1 MFSGFWILVRDV
13 RLLCDIVDTALNQC
27 APVTPCQFAVQP
39 FLSSGTLYAF
49 SCITYL
55 EIAIFAYFLQPL
67 GPQQSMQAELREI
80 QDFLAQ
86 HRPFKTLSEELLAR
100 AVQGIEIS
108 YFRSGSMILN
118 YGEPI
123 YDLHIIRSGAVEVYR
138 RNGDLHNR
146 LDDGDIFGQMGLL
159 MNNTVRFPAKAL
171 EDTLIYC
178 LPEDLFNEL
187 CQLDEEFSDF
197 VEVEDST
204 RLHQAVSARKDA
216 NDLTTSKV
224 KTLLY
229 RDTVMLT
236 RDENIQTAAQTMT
249 EENVTAILITDPEP
263 LPLAE
268 EEDDQAHFV
277 GILTD
282 RDLCTKV
289 LANGLPLNTPVEEV
303 MSTELIS
310 LDHNAYIYEAML
322 LMLRNNIAHLPVLKN
337 KHPVGIIGMADIV
350 RYESQNSLLLV
361 SSIFQQSSCQEL
373 INLGSEVRD
382 CFVRMVNEDANSHMI
397 GSAMSVIG
405 RSFIQRLAELAE
417 EQLGPPPVPYCFIT
431 LGSMARDEQLIVT
444 DQDNALILDESY
456 NAAEHDAYFAELAK
470 FVCEG
475 LDACGYSSCDGGI
488 MASNPEWRKT
498 RKQWEECFADW
509 IDDPK
514 PQALLNSCIFFDL
527 DGVWGRVKWAE
538 QLNSFISRRARRN
551 VRFLAC
557 LARNALNRTPP
568 LGFFKNFVMEKDG
581 RHRNSLNLK
590 RRGTAPLADIIRV
603 HALAVGSRSQNSFER
618 LDDIIEA
625 GILPQGRGH
634 DLRDA
639 MEFISMVRIRHQAK
653 DIEEKVEPDNNIEPE
668 NMSEF
673 ERRHLKDAFQ
683 ILSNAQNFLKYR
695 YQANQFS

>member
-1 MFSGFWILVRDV
+1 
-13 RLLCDIVDTALNQC
+13 
-27 APVTPCQFAVQP
+27 
-39 FLSSGTLYAF
+39 
-49 SCITYL
+49 
-55 EIAIFAYFLQPL
+55 
-67 GPQQSMQAELREI
+67 MQAELREI
-80 QDFLAQ
+80 RDFLSL
-86 HRPFKTLSEELLAR
+86 HRPFKTLSDELLTR
-100 AVQGIEIS
+100 ASQSIEIS
-108 YFRSGSMILN
+108 YFRSGAMIHS
-118 YGEPI
+118 YGDPI

-138 RNGDLHNR
+138 RNGALYNR

-159 MNNTVRFPAKAL
+159 MNNKVRFPAKAI
-171 EDTLIYC
+171 EDSLIYC
-178 LPEDLFNEL
+178 LPEDVFNEL
-187 CQLDEEFSDF
+187 CQLDEDFSDF
-197 VEVEDST
+197 VETEDTT
-204 RLHQAVSARKDA
+204 RLHQALSTRVDA

-224 KTLLY
+224 KSLLY
-229 RDTVMLT
+229 REPLMLT
-236 RDENIQTAAQTMT
+236 KDETIQTAARTMT
-249 EENVTAILITDPEP
+249 EENVTAVLITDPES
-263 LPLAE
+263 AAAT
-268 EEDDQAHFV
+268 EDDEDQAHFV

-289 LANGLPLNTPVEEV
+289 LANGLSFDIPVSEV

-310 LDHNAYIYEAML
+310 LDNNAYVYEAML
-322 LMLRNNIAHLPVLKN
+322 LMLRNNVAHLPVLK
-337 KHPVGIIGMADIV
+337 KKYPVGILEMADIV

-361 SSIFQQSSCQEL
+361 SSIFQQSTCEEL
-373 INLGSEVRD
+373 ITLGNDVRD

-417 EQLGPPPVPYCFIT
+417 EQYGPPPIPYCFIT

-456 NAAEHDAYFAELAK
+456 DAAEHDEYFANFSK
-470 FVCEG
+470 FICDG
-475 LDACGYSSCDGGI
+475 LDACGYTNCEGGI
-488 MASNPEWRKT
+488 MATNPEWRKT
-498 RKQWEECFADW
+498 RREWEECFADW
-509 IDDPK
+509 IDNPK
-514 PQALLNSCIFFDL
+514 PRALLNSCIFFDL
-527 DGVWGRVKWAE
+527 DGVQGRLKWAE
-538 QLNSFISRRARRN
+538 QLNSFINRRARRN
-551 VRFLAC
+551 IRFLAC

-625 GILPQGRGH
+625 GILPQGRGP

-639 MEFISMVRIRHQAK
+639 MEFISLVRIRHQAK
-653 DIEEKVEPDNNIEPE
+653 DIEENVEPDNNIEPE

-673 ERRHLKDAFQ
+673 ERRHLKEAFQ

-695 YQANQFS
+695 YQANQFA